1 MILTDENIEW
11 QEGYLYPTLK
21 KLERLELVRFRW
33 IQVMSRKKSTRN
45 NY

>member
-21 KLERLELVRFRW
+21 KLE
-33 IQVMSRKKSTRN
+33 KKRTSTI
-45 NY
+45 